1 MVLGLPF
8 SPRISD
14 NDLEQKM
21 RKIREVLQKGQ
32 KVSVVVRYKNVA
44 EQQMS
49 REALNYIMATMST
62 EFKVQV
68 PSDLWTVGDETFF
81 EEHCFE
87 NIRGCVLSVAAFDC
101 SSLVCK

>member
-1 MVLGLPF
+1 MVLGFPV

-49 REALNYIMATMST
+49 REALNYIMATMSA

-68 PSDLWTVGDETFF
+68 ASDLWTVGDGTYFK
-81 EEHCFE
+81 EHCFE
-87 NIRGCVLSVAAFDC
+87 NMSCCGLSVPTFDC